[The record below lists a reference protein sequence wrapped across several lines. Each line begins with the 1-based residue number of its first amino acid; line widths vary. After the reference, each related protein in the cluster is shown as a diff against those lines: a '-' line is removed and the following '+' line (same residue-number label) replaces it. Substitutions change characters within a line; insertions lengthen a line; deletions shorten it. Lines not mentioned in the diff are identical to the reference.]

1 MPDLRVCRHDRVP
14 DWWTPISAQNITCDM
29 GDPLVAQMEHFAAV
43 IAGLEVPLVSGGEG
57 LKSLEVVEA
66 VSLSSASGRAITL
79 SEEDGIARVSH
90 SAA

>member
-1 MPDLRVCRHDRVP
+1 
-14 DWWTPISAQNITCDM
+14 
-29 GDPLVAQMEHFAAV
+29 
-43 IAGLEVPLVSGGEG
+43 VSGGEG

-79 SEEDGIARVSH
+79 SEEDGIAGLSH